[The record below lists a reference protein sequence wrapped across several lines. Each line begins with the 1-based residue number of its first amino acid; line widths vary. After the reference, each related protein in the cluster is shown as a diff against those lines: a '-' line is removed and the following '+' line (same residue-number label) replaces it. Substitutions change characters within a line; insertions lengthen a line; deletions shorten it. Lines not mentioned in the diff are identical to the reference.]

1 MQIFCWQCYAKE
13 QRSTRSLNLKKMQ
26 DFLTGKESSGTEDNA
41 FFLIMFKIL
50 YHINVDREIKK
61 IYLKKRV

>member
-1 MQIFCWQCYAKE
+1 
-13 QRSTRSLNLKKMQ
+13 MQ